1 MTWLFIKSPSK
12 PDSPRPRPLCTLQ
25 VLCKPCLRFCSRR
38 VTGIIAHPSFI
49 TLLWMTFLCS
59 LLLNEVGERV
69 TPLGQA
75 PGVACGITISLPPSP
90 GGPSAQVS
98 RCRAAAMASLH
109 PLSVPPA
116 PGQRLLP
123 GRGRPGEA
131 GQPSGNSPSC
141 GEDNLERGGSSAEF
155 RSPGQLSVPGP
166 LPAAVAAERHPERKT
181 EAGQRLGHTP
191 HRHGGGRGLGGGQRA
206 GAPDGEHDSLP
217 SPAFCKVLCRAT
229 SGLGTLLLCLGAQEP
244 PPSWFLAW
252 AEHPPRPYFCC
263 WRQLLAYL
271 WGVSRARVQA
281 EPSLGAPL
289 GLLQGTCGPQGGA
302 GPGPLLTAPSSA
314 ALFLQLSVH

>member
-1 MTWLFIKSPSK
+1 MDDFPLFSVAECGGRESDAP
-12 PDSPRPRPLCTLQ
+12 
-25 VLCKPCLRFCSRR
+25 
-38 VTGIIAHPSFI
+38 
-49 TLLWMTFLCS
+49 
-59 LLLNEVGERV
+59 
-69 TPLGQA
+69 GQA

-98 RCRAAAMASLH
+98 RCRAATVASLH

-116 PGQRLLP
+116 TGQRLLP

-131 GQPSGNSPSC
+131 GQPSGNSPSL

-155 RSPGQLSVPGP
+155 RSSGQPSVPGP

-181 EAGQRLGHTP
+181 EAEQHLGHTP
-191 HRHGGGRGLGGGQRA
+191 HRHGGGRGLGGGWRA

-244 PPSWFLAW
+244 LLSWSLAW

-263 WRQLLAYL
+263 WRQLLAHL
-271 WGVSRARVQA
+271 WGVSRARVEA
-281 EPSLGAPL
+281 EPSLGPLSGSFRAHVAPTGELAL
-289 GLLQGTCGPQGGA
+289 G
-302 GPGPLLTAPSSA
+302 PSS
-314 ALFLQLSVH
+314 LPPHQRPCFSSSQCIEQGN